1 MQDMLSKARIGEIDR
16 LTGLS
21 QPLGQG
27 WWGIKKGDSIIAIP
41 FNEHEKR
48 QGYPYQTGHPCL

>member
-1 MQDMLSKARIGEIDR
+1 MLSKARIGEIDR